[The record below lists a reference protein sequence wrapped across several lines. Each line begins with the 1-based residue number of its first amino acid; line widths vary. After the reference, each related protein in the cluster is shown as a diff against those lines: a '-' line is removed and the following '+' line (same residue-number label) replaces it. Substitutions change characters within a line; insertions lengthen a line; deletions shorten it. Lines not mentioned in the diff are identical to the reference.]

1 MKAIERHR
9 QTWQGKSDEWL
20 FERLD
25 NELKQKVE
33 EIHRLLAENEALRQ
47 FDVIG
52 SCCEIA
58 TKKRGFIYVDEECGN
73 KAKIEVEYTLNGKL
87 VRKQLCMKHY
97 KSVTAWLDR
106 INVSYNCL

>member
-1 MKAIERHR
+1 MKTEN
-9 QTWQGKSDEWL
+9 
-20 FERLD
+20 D
-25 NELKQKVE
+25 NE
-33 EIHRLLAENEALRQ
+33 NSALNKPA
-47 FDVIG
+47 VIG

-73 KAKIEVEYTLNGKL
+73 KAKIEIEYTLNGKL